1 MRLLEFQA
9 KRLLSLHGIVVP
21 DRTLVTD
28 SHEFAQL
35 RYPAILK
42 AQVPVGGRGKA
53 GMIAKVDN
61 SEEAVEVGG
70 KLFEMTIGTY
80 PIRQILV
87 EEVIP
92 VERELYLSIV
102 VDKVQPVPLLL
113 ASAEGGIDIEEV
125 GRLSPEKIH
134 RFRADPCLG
143 FVSPTVRYLSSRLS
157 VQVDALEGFVRALL
171 EVFHTYD
178 ATMVEIN
185 PLAIVGN
192 DLVALD
198 AKITLDDNASFRHG
212 QLHAELAAEQ
222 RGSNLDNCSP
232 SEGALKKLGIA
243 YVPLEGNVA
252 LISDGAGTGMLT
264 LDLIEDAGGQPANF
278 CELGGAAGAETMQHA
293 LGVVLSNPNA
303 SVVLI
308 SLLGGLTRMDDVAA
322 GVISY
327 MEDHD
332 IEIPLV
338 VRMCGTQEEAGRAM
352 LQEVGIETLD
362 DLSSAVQV
370 AVNLAGEH
378 KA

>member
-21 DRTLVTD
+21 NGTLVTD
-28 SHEFAQL
+28 SDEFAQL
-35 RYPAILK
+35 RYPAVLK

-53 GMIAKVDN
+53 GAIAKVDN
-61 SEEAVEVGG
+61 AEQAVEVGR

-87 EEVIP
+87 EELIP

-143 FVSPTVRYLSSRLS
+143 FVVPVIRYLSSQLS
-157 VQVDALEGFVRALL
+157 VQVDPLGGFVRALL
-171 EVFHTYD
+171 EVFHAYD

-185 PLAIVGN
+185 PLAVVGN

-222 RGSNLDNCSP
+222 RVSNLDNCSP
-232 SEGALKKLGIA
+232 EDTLKKLGIA
-243 YVPLEGNVA
+243 YVSLEGNVA

-264 LDLIEDAGGQPANF
+264 LDLIEDAGGRPANF

-322 GVISY
+322 GVIAY
-327 MEDHD
+327 MKDHD

-352 LQEVGIETLD
+352 LQEVGIKTLD
-362 DLSSAVQV
+362 DLPSAVQV

-378 KA
+378 RA